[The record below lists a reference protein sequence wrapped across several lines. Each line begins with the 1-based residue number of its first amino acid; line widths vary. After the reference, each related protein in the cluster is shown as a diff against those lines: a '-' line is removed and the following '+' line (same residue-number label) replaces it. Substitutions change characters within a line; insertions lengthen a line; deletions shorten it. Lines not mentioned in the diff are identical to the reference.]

1 VHFLH
6 SALKNGQQKTTV
18 RVHRGVDDYFLLEIL
33 QSSG

>member
-18 RVHRGVDDYFLLEIL
+18 RVHRGWITDLVPKTTV
-33 QSSG
+33 